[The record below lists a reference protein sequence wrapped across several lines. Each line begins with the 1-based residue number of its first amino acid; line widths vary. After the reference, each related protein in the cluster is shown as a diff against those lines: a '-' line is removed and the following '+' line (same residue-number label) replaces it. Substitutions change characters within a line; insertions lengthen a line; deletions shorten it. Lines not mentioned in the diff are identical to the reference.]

1 MNGAD
6 VSVRSASDR
15 EVAQAAEPI
24 MTPAAS
30 HTRYGSDASARKHDH
45 NQRIMRCGESGKP
58 KFYGLRGCATVG
70 SQLLA
75 NG

>member
-1 MNGAD
+1 MRL
-6 VSVRSASDR
+6 VSGC

-30 HTRYGSDASARKHDH
+30 HTRHGSDASARKDDH
-45 NQRIMRCGESGKP
+45 NQPIMRCGESGKP
-58 KFYGLRGCATVG
+58 NFYGLRYCATVG